1 MFLAFLKSPFYDR
14 IVRMTQY
21 KDPYYGSD
29 SSKDSDSDEENQ
41 YQMIRSND
49 TDIKNTE
56 NQYQYKSD
64 FNEADYYFV
73 SYENTDTVF
82 ERRCKDCLNYGAVG
96 VCLIIHIILVY
107 VIMIIY
113 A

>member
-21 KDPYYGSD
+21 RDPYYGSD
-29 SSKDSDSDEENQ
+29 DDNASDEENQ

-49 TDIKNTE
+49 TDIKNTG
-56 NQYQYKSD
+56 NQYKSD

-73 SYENTDTVF
+73 SYYNTDTVF

-96 VCLIIHIILVY
+96 FCFITNATIAY
-107 VIMIIY
+107 VIVYYII
-113 A
+113 